1 MSRKKKLVLVG
12 LIVVFYL
19 IIVVNFHKI
28 RFALSILSLY
38 NQEKI
43 AIIDKKENINP
54 IEYNPLQEILES
66 MDSADKPLNPK
77 DDENENDIVAN
88 SESEV
93 VKKDNNLVHTKRS
106 FTDIVNEYNSILE
119 DLKFTFEKE
128 LDALIKNS
136 IEEYSKGDIS
146 GSKLANKY
154 LSIGGDLEKS
164 SDTKFGKV
172 LKNMEK
178 ELKDNGHSTDIT
190 KDIKEYYNS
199 FKQNKKVEL
208 IDLGMK
214 HID

>member
-1 MSRKKKLVLVG
+1 MNRNKKLVLVG

-38 NQEKI
+38 SQKKMTM
-43 AIIDKKENINP
+43 IDNPKNIKH
-54 IEYNPLQEILES
+54 IEDNPLLEILES

-88 SESEV
+88 SKSEV
-93 VKKDNNLVHTKRS
+93 VKKDSNVVHTKRS
-106 FTDIVNEYNSILE
+106 FTNIVNEYNSTLE
-119 DLKFTFEKE
+119 DLKSTFEKE
-128 LDALIKNS
+128 LDALIKNG

-154 LSIGGDLEKS
+154 LSIGADLEKS
-164 SDTKFGKV
+164 SDTRFNKV

-178 ELKDNGHSTDIT
+178 ELKYNGHSTDIT
-190 KDIKEYYNS
+190 NDIKEYYNS

-208 IDLGMK
+208 IDLGMQY
-214 HID
+214 ID